1 MNSSWAKPELPC
13 NCDANDKKW
22 REDSGLHTDKTH
34 LPVKQLRFGD
44 AEKRNE
50 EVYHTLGKFKCHGIA
65 R

>member
-22 REDSGLHTDKTH
+22 SKDNALLTEKTH

-44 AEKRNE
+44 TEKGNE
-50 EVYHTLGKFKCHGIA
+50 EVYPTLEKFKCHRIA
-65 R
+65 